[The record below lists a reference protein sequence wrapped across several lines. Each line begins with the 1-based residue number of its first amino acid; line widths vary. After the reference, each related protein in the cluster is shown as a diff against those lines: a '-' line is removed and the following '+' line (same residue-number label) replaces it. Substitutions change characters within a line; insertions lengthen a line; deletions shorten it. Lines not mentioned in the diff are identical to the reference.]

1 MPKQNNELAQRG
13 ETVHAEL
20 ILSPAMQS
28 RTLLD
33 KATIEKLVERQV
45 DEMLAKSETAVFEP
59 FFRNRQVKYALRRL
73 QSIPEQRVH
82 ALRYER
88 FGCMVCKRDDKPHG
102 GLGMCGTCYNRE
114 FQLRKK
120 ILRELIEEYEAGRRI

>member
-1 MPKQNNELAQRG
+1 MPKQNNELARRV
-13 ETVHAEL
+13 ESVHAEL

-28 RTLLD
+28 QTVVDR
-33 KATIEKLVERQV
+33 ATVEEMVARQV
-45 DEMLAKSETAVFEP
+45 AEMLTKSETAIFEP
-59 FFRNRQVKYALRRL
+59 FFRNRQVAYALRRL

-88 FGCMVCKRDDKPHG
+88 LGCMVCKRDDKPHA

-114 FQLRKK
+114 F
-120 ILRELIEEYEAGRRI
+120 